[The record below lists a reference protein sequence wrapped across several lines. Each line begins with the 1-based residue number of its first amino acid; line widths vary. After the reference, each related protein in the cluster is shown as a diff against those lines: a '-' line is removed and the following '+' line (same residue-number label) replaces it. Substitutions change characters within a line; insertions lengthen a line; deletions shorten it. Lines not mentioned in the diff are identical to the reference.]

1 MRPVS
6 PRSDGANA
14 RGHGRGHGHD
24 DEREHLRRRLA
35 REVGTLGMH
44 RPSEVALAYPSPSR
58 AGMSSLGFQTLYRI
72 LHEHGVGAHRAF
84 LPDAW
89 EAMALEWPQPR
100 RPILTYEAERP
111 LSSYR
116 IVGLSMAY
124 ELEITG
130 VIRLLEGAGIP
141 LLAADRGEHDPIV
154 IAGGPLTFSNPSIL
168 LPFVDV
174 LLSGECE
181 ELLPAAID
189 AILATP
195 RRRAAIEAAADR
207 PHACLGE
214 VDPGRWSE
222 LPEPAKAPLERL
234 PAHSAILTPDT
245 ELADMFLVEPERGC
259 SRKCSFCVMRVSTNG
274 GMRLLP
280 MATPLG
286 LVPDHARKVGLVG
299 AAVTDH
305 PELEALVAALVD
317 SGRSVSIS
325 SLRADRLTPRFLSDM
340 QRSGHRTITV
350 ASDGISERMR
360 LLLERKI
367 KEEHLVRAAGLIH
380 EHGFHRMKIYEMMGA
395 PGETDADAD
404 ELVRLALEIGK
415 IQRLVLTFSTFVA
428 KRNTPLDGQPFLG
441 VKLAEDRLRR
451 IREGLRGKVETRPQS
466 PRWAHIEYFLAQGG
480 PEAGHAA
487 IQAVH
492 AGARY
497 ADWLRAF
504 ADAPPSTRT
513 LKYGDEAARA
523 RRKGKAADRPR
534 GLPLVL

>member
-1 MRPVS
+1 MRPAHPS
-6 PRSDGANA
+6 SA
-14 RGHGRGHGHD
+14 RRGQD
-24 DEREHLRRRLA
+24 DERSLLRLRRSH
-35 REVGTLGMH
+35 EVGALGQG
-44 RPSEVALAYPSPSR
+44 RPSEVALAYPSPYR

-72 LHEHGVGAHRAF
+72 LHELGVGAHRAF

-89 EAMALEWPQPR
+89 EPMALAWPQPR
-100 RPILTYEAERP
+100 RQILTYEAERP

-116 IVGLSMAY
+116 VVGLSVSY
-124 ELEITG
+124 ELEIAG

-154 IAGGPLTFSNPSIL
+154 VAGGPLTFSNPSIL

-174 LLSGECE
+174 LLAGECE
-181 ELLPAAID
+181 ELLPEVID
-189 AILATP
+189 AILSTP
-195 RRRAAIEAAADR
+195 RRQAAILAAADR
-207 PHACLGE
+207 PHACTGE
-214 VDPGRWSE
+214 LAPGVWPE

-234 PAHSAILTPDT
+234 PAHSAIITPDT
-245 ELADMFLVEPERGC
+245 ELSDMFLVEPERGC

-286 LVPDHARKVGLVG
+286 LVPEHARKVGLVG

-305 PELEALVAALVD
+305 PELEPLVAALVE

-325 SLRADRLTPRFLSDM
+325 SLRADRLTPRFLHDM

-360 LLLERKI
+360 LILERKI
-367 KEEHLVRAAGLIH
+367 KEEHLLRAAGLIH

-404 ELVRLALEIGK
+404 ELVRLALEIAK

-428 KRNTPLDGQPFLG
+428 KRNTPLDGQPFMG
-441 VKLAEDRLRR
+441 VKPAEERLRR
-451 IREGLRGKVETRPQS
+451 IYEGLRGKVETRPQS

-504 ADAPPSTRT
+504 ADAPPSTRA
-513 LKYGDEAARA
+513 LKFGDEAARA
-523 RRKGKAADRPR
+523 RRKGKAAERPR
-534 GLPLVL
+534 GALPILA